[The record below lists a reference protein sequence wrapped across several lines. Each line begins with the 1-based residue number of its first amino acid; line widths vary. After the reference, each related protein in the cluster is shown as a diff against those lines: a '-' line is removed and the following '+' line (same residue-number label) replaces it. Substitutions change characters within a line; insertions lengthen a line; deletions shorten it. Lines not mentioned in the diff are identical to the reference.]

1 MPVQFLSGGGG
12 GTSDV
17 RTTFAD
23 PVLNS
28 CVFTPTSTTQLLSK
42 WTIPANYFQ
51 VDDFLVLTLFAK
63 SIGTAENR
71 PITTNIRLGTTGTI
85 SDPTLVTISHNHNI
99 SPTVFPENIVSYKAN
114 IGIQTIGSSGTALL
128 HYLQSDGCTGYPTT
142 FTPLPPQTI
151 DTTVPLYLS
160 VFLTGNVFS
169 SATTLTIA
177 PVASSLIVGF

>member
-23 PVLNS
+23 PVRNS
-28 CVFTPTSTTQLLSK
+28 CVFTTTTSTTQLLSK

-51 VDDFLVLTLFAK
+51 VNDFLVLTILAK
-63 SIGTAENR
+63 STGTAENR
-71 PITTNIRLGTTGTI
+71 SITANIRLGTTGTI
-85 SDPTLVTISHNHNI
+85 SDPTLVTIAHNHNVA
-99 SPTVFPENIVSYKAN
+99 PLVFLENIVSYKAN
-114 IGIQTIGSSGTALL
+114 IAVQTIGSSGTALL
-128 HYLQSDGCTGYPTT
+128 HLQSDDCTGYPAI

-151 DTTVPLYLS
+151 NTTVPLYLS
-160 VFLTGNVFS
+160 VFLTGNVLS
-169 SATTLTIA
+169 STTLTIN

>member
-28 CVFTPTSTTQLLSK
+28 CVFTTTSTTQLLSK
-42 WTIPANYFQ
+42 WTVPANYFQ
-51 VDDFLVLTLFAK
+51 VNDSLVLTLLAK
-63 SIGTAENR
+63 STGTAQNR
-71 PITTNIRLGTTGTI
+71 PITANIRLGTTGTI
-85 SDPTLVTISHNHNI
+85 SDPTLVTISQNHNVA
-99 SPTVFPENIVSYKAN
+99 PTVFLENTILYKAN
-114 IGIQTIGSSGTALL
+114 ISVQTIGASGTAVLF
-128 HYLQSDGCTGYPTT
+128 LQADSTSGFPTI
-142 FTPLPPQTI
+142 FTQLSPQII

-160 VFLTGNVFS
+160 MFLTGNVLT
-169 SATTLTIA
+169 AGTTLTIT